1 MTTIEA
7 PFIAKVV
14 DVDSAIGDAAL
25 YVLPN
30 DSLAASHVRTE
41 TGLLKASVNAFMV
54 QSNDTKPLVDV
65 SNEGNESSG
74 AETLAFNPV
83 FSTFAILYCCSCHKL
98 YLP

>member
-7 PFIAKVV
+7 PFIAKAV

-41 TGLLKASVNAFMV
+41 TGLLKTSVNAYMV
-54 QSNDTKPLVDV
+54 QSNDTKLLVGV
-65 SNEGNESSG
+65 SNEGDESSD
-74 AETLAFNPV
+74 AETYAFNPV
-83 FSTFAILYCCSCHKL
+83 FSAFAILLLMS
-98 YLP
+98 